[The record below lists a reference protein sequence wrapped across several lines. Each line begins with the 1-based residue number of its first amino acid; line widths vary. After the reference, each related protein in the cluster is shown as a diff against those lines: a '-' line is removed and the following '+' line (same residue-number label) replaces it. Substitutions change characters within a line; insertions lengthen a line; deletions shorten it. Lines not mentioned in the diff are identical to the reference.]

1 MNYSNKD
8 NIYVNLPIQARPIPQ
23 VYNNNITN
31 TNNKPN
37 VGPITRV
44 TPITHVTPIIHT
56 IPVSKEHFDA
66 SINKLDEKFDTILNT
81 MDQRYTADIQA
92 IENRYLEAIR
102 AFQSQHSIDLQNLNT
117 SFTNLHNQYNDLLE
131 QHNTL
136 IDQLDSVLS
145 ILQPVVIVPSSYII
159 PTTGPT
165 LVTRDDIDDS
175 FTPDLLKQP
184 IATLSKNIST
194 YTKDYNVHDH
204 PVKMANLEIMKQN
217 YDLLR
222 TIRDERKAIIDGRI
236 KDKIKPRG

>member
-8 NIYVNLPIQARPIPQ
+8 NRYVNLPIQARPIPQ

-44 TPITHVTPIIHT
+44 TPITPIIHT

-66 SINKLDEKFDTILNT
+66 SIIKLDEKFDTILNT
-81 MDQRYTADIQA
+81 MDQRYTADLQT